1 MSLSVSESVEP
12 AVRVAR
18 GASYLL
24 LQGIVINIMGS
35 STLSS
40 PQDYFQLSQTS
51 DAYARST
58 YLLFW
63 LCRSEV
69 WGFQLRRRGSLR
81 SMSPQSRKGR
91 PASSI
96 KRFFDLE
103 LDFQYSRCLL

>member
-24 LQGIVINIMGS
+24 LQGIVINIMGVFYFVFATRLLPTVADFGRI
-35 STLSS
+35 STVNIFAVLVVSVGS
-40 PQDYFQLSQTS
+40 L
-51 DAYARST
+51 
-58 YLLFW
+58 
-63 LCRSEV
+63 
-69 WGFQLRRRGSLR
+69 GFQLQRRGSLR

-96 KRFFDLE
+96 KRF
-103 LDFQYSRCLL
+103 